1 MVKKTIFH
9 IGFHKTGTTWFQNY
23 YYPFVTNASYIN
35 AINTKDIFVDKN
47 AFDTNYENLK
57 LIDDSNTLIFC
68 HEELSGN
75 IHTGGMNAYVTK
87 GIANRIKSIY
97 PDAKIIIF
105 IRNQIDMIASCY
117 SQYVQ
122 EGGTYSVERYLH
134 HLDYKRY
141 WRAPLFS
148 FEHFNYYNV
157 IEYYSN
163 IFGKSN
169 IFIFLYEDFENNINE
184 FIISFEKQLKIH
196 SNWAS
201 KSRLNVR
208 YRTVPMALA
217 RLRNI
222 FCRNDVLYKYYFCNL
237 PIPGLLKK
245 SNKLLRYLNRYRIF
259 GRVVNSEE
267 LLGLSTVQYI
277 KSYYSESN
285 QKLCKKFDID
295 FKKYKYPD

>member
-105 IRNQIDMIASCY
+105 IRNS
-117 SQYVQ
+117 
-122 EGGTYSVERYLH
+122 
-134 HLDYKRY
+134 
-141 WRAPLFS
+141 
-148 FEHFNYYNV
+148 
-157 IEYYSN
+157 
-163 IFGKSN
+163 
-169 IFIFLYEDFENNINE
+169 
-184 FIISFEKQLKIH
+184 
-196 SNWAS
+196 
-201 KSRLNVR
+201 
-208 YRTVPMALA
+208 
-217 RLRNI
+217 
-222 FCRNDVLYKYYFCNL
+222 
-237 PIPGLLKK
+237 
-245 SNKLLRYLNRYRIF
+245 
-259 GRVVNSEE
+259 
-267 LLGLSTVQYI
+267 
-277 KSYYSESN
+277 
-285 QKLCKKFDID
+285 
-295 FKKYKYPD
+295 